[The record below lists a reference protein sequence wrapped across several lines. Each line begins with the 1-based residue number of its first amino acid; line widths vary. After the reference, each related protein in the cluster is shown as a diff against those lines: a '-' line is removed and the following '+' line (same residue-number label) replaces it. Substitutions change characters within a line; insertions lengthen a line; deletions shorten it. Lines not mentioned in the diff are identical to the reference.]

1 MARELE
7 FERPVLEIERQLEE
21 LRRLAV
27 GRDGLANVVAIDDGG
42 PRKARDTKQLHRQI
56 QKLEERAQ
64 KLKVQIFSRLS
75 RWQIVQ
81 VARHPERPFTLDYVQ
96 ALFTDFVELH
106 GDRRFAEDPA
116 IVAGLARFRG
126 VPVMVMGHQKGRS
139 TRENMERNFGM
150 PRPEGYRKASRLA
163 RMADQFGL
171 PILSFIDTPGA
182 YPGLGAEERGQAQ
195 AIAEALETFAQLKVP
210 VIATVIGEGGSGGAL
225 AIGVAN
231 RILVLEFGIYSVI
244 SPEGCASILFKDAA
258 HAERAADALKLTAP
272 DLRSLG
278 VVDEVVPEPAGGAHR
293 DPAKAAELLS
303 DALWAQLSTLRR
315 NGPEAL
321 RDDRYR
327 RFRTLGAFEGESML
341 LQSLMAR
348 ANGAETPPGEELD
361 APTTADILAEGATA
375 DPPPEPES

>member
-7 FERPVLEIERQLEE
+7 FERPVLEIERQIEE
-21 LRRLAV
+21 LRRMAV
-27 GRDGLANVVAIDDGG
+27 GRDALANVVAIDDGA
-42 PRKARDTKQLHRQI
+42 PRNGKDSRQLHRQI
-56 QKLEERAQ
+56 RKLEERAH
-64 KLKVQIFSRLS
+64 KLKAQVFSRLS

-81 VARHPERPFTLDYVQ
+81 VARHPERPFTLDYVN
-96 ALFTDFVELH
+96 ALCTDFVELH

-150 PRPEGYRKASRLA
+150 PRPEGYRKATRLA

-195 AIAEALETFAQLKVP
+195 AIAEALETFALLRVP

-231 RILVLEFGIYSVI
+231 RILILEFGIYSVI
-244 SPEGCASILFKDAA
+244 SPEGCASILFKDSA
-258 HAERAADALKLTAP
+258 HAARAADALKLTAP
-272 DLRSLG
+272 DLLSLG
-278 VVDEVVPEPAGGAHR
+278 VVDAVVPEPAGGAHR
-293 DPAKAAELLS
+293 DPAEAAQALG
-303 DALWAQLSTLRR
+303 DALWTQLQGLRR
-315 NGPEAL
+315 AGPDAL

-327 RFRTLGAFEGESML
+327 RFRFLGAFEGDAAGL
-341 LQSLMAR
+341 PSLMAKADEADR
-348 ANGAETPPGEELD
+348 AVESEL
-361 APTTADILAEGATA
+361 ASPSTADILAEGSTA
-375 DPPPEPES
+375 DPPPEPKS